1 MTESIKRIQREI
13 SMRYALRK
21 IEIEDGYMPK
31 APDVEPE
38 W

>member
-1 MTESIKRIQREI
+1 MKESWEDKEI

-21 IEIEDGYMPK
+21 IEIEDGYMPR
-31 APDVEPE
+31 APDVKPE